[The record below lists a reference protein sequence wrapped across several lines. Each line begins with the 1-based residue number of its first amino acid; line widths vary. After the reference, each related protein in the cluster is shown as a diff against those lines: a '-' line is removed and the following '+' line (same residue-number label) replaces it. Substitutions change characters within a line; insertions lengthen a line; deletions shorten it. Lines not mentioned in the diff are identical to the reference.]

1 LKKKYT
7 EDSPAKLPSS
17 SPDPL
22 RLKPIA
28 RSGSSLIA
36 AAKQADQSEQS
47 EMLQNL
53 CARFKNLK
61 QYQISQIIARH
72 KTDVD
77 RAVAELLYMDNQ
89 AKPSVHRTSSSTS
102 FSSSTHPTYPSSPM
116 TAHTHTSSNTIRPH
130 VSSPASAHSSAVK
143 ANKPK
148 NNEKSRI
155 YANRENGHKS
165 KRRDPDESESEAEAQ
180 GSDGDSEN
188 DWSGDDGGRKKKKRR
203 MNDDEDDVDA
213 EGAALKAFNEATVD
227 VLTGTIGK
235 SSKSITIAE
244 LCHSLQR
251 GASK

>member
-1 LKKKYT
+1 
-7 EDSPAKLPSS
+7 
-17 SPDPL
+17 
-22 RLKPIA
+22 
-28 RSGSSLIA
+28 
-36 AAKQADQSEQS
+36 
-47 EMLQNL
+47 
-53 CARFKNLK
+53 
-61 QYQISQIIARH
+61 
-72 KTDVD
+72 
-77 RAVAELLYMDNQ
+77 
-89 AKPSVHRTSSSTS
+89 
-102 FSSSTHPTYPSSPM
+102 M

-130 VSSPASAHSSAVK
+130 VSSPAPAHSSAVK